1 MKKKSAQAHL
11 KDKDIK
17 TNSKMDKDK
26 QGGGDRNVCRLNP
39 HLLISP
45 LHTNPFPHQLHIPK
59 HTGWFCLVM
68 LHLLSERN
76 CVVETVFSSEYPP
89 FERRWSAL
97 HYLHTN
103 AQIDKVLSF
112 PCSHN
117 VCKLCDIS
125 RI

>member
-1 MKKKSAQAHL
+1 
-11 KDKDIK
+11 
-17 TNSKMDKDK
+17 MDKDK
-26 QGGGDRNVCRLNP
+26 QGGGNRNEALCRLNLN
-39 HLLISP
+39 LLISP
-45 LHTNPFPHQLHIPK
+45 LHTNPFPHQLHIPQ

-76 CVVETVFSSEYPP
+76 CVVETVFSGEYPP
-89 FERRWSAL
+89 FESRWSAL

-103 AQIDKVLSF
+103 AQIDEVLNF

-117 VCKLCDIS
+117 VCKLCEAAPDID